1 MDVPETSVHWRRL
14 ALLQDALAAWRAQGR
29 GMLLFGSSAE
39 ELRAGL
45 GEDVRRILMEAL
57 PEILD
62 ALYVEIARIPELA
75 PLVESHATVA
85 RLKEAQRAH
94 WEAVFAGAFDQQY
107 ADRARRVGETHYV
120 AGVDPGAFL
129 LGHNFVT
136 SRLNV
141 VLVRSLPAERAAQA
155 VQHLGKLA
163 TVDVCLALDAYW
175 AAAGREFARIES
187 EMHRLALYDS
197 LTRLANRRLFDDRL
211 RQALRAA
218 DRGGH
223 MVGVLRLDVDDF
235 KSLNDGYGH
244 QAGDLVLRL
253 VGRRLTRHLRRVDTA
268 ARIGGD
274 EFAIIVP
281 GFARMEDFAEVARR
295 ILRVLGRPYRYRGRR
310 IHSTVSVGCALYPR
324 HGLMPESLL
333 ANADRALYR
342 AKSRGR
348 NRYEFYQGKAK
359 RARLPSGW
367 LSDFDRAFENRQLRF
382 FYQPQI
388 DLQSGRVRG
397 FEALLRWHHPRLGLI
412 TPERFLPVVER
423 SPLMHRLATWSLERG
438 CRMLA
443 RLQAE
448 TGFTGNIA
456 VNLSQTQIRGRRL
469 VEAVERALAEAGVP
483 AERLELEMTED
494 VLIEQKDRQLHDRL
508 RHLRHLGVTIALDDF
523 GTGYASLVHLSRLPV
538 DCLKLDRSFVAD
550 ITHGATAR
558 RIAQT
563 VVRLGRHIHARV
575 VAEGVETEE
584 QVDML
589 RRMQCH
595 LGQGYWF
602 ARPLPEEEVSDW
614 LRARGERSETSP
626 ELRLTVS
633 SPSLTAS
640 A

>member
-39 ELRAGL
+39 ELRNGL
-45 GEDVRRILMEAL
+45 SEEVQHLLLEAL
-57 PEILD
+57 PDILD
-62 ALYVEIARIPELA
+62 AMYAEIRAIPELA
-75 PLVESHATVA
+75 PLVESETTVA
-85 RLKEAQRAH
+85 RLKEAQIEH
-94 WEAVFAGAFDQQY
+94 WRAVFAGAFDQDY
-107 ADRARRVGETHYV
+107 ATRARRVGETHYI

-141 VLVRSLPAERAAQA
+141 VLVRSLPADRAARA
-155 VQHLGKLA
+155 VQYFSKLA
-163 TVDVCLALDAYW
+163 TVDICLALDAYW
-175 AAAGREFARIES
+175 MAAGREFARIEG

-235 KSLNDGYGH
+235 KSINDGYGH
-244 QAGDLVLRL
+244 QAGDVVLRL
-253 VGRRLTRHLRRVDTA
+253 LGRRLTRHLRRVDTA

-281 GFARMEDFAEVARR
+281 GFSTVRDFEEMTRR
-295 ILRVLGRPYRYRGRR
+295 IVRVLSRPYRHAGKR
-310 IHSTVSVGCALYPR
+310 IHSTVSIGCALYPR
-324 HGLMPESLL
+324 HGLTPDTLL

-348 NRYEFYQGKAK
+348 NRCEFHQGAPK
-359 RARLPSGW
+359 RGRLPSGW
-367 LSDFDRAFENRQLRF
+367 LSDFDLAFENRQLRLA
-382 FYQPQI
+382 YQPQI
-388 DLQSGRVRG
+388 ELRSGRVRG
-397 FEALLRWHHPRLGLI
+397 FEALLRWQHPRLGSV
-412 TPERFLPVVER
+412 TPDRFLPVVER
-423 SPLMHRLATWSLERG
+423 SPLMHRLASWCLDHG

-443 RLQAE
+443 RLRAE
-448 TGFTGNIA
+448 AGFTGNLAI
-456 VNLSQTQIRGRRL
+456 NLSQTQIRGRQL
-469 VEAVERALAEAGVP
+469 VDEVERALTTHGVP
-483 AERLELEMTED
+483 ADSLELEMTED
-494 VLIEQKDRQLHDRL
+494 VLIEQKDGQLLDRL

-538 DCLKLDRSFVAD
+538 DCLKLDRSFVGE
-550 ITHGATAR
+550 ITRCATAR

-563 VVRLGRHIHARV
+563 VVRLGRHIQARV

-584 QVDML
+584 QAAML

-595 LGQGYWF
+595 LAQGFWY
-602 ARPLPEEEVSDW
+602 ARPLPEEEVLGW
-614 LRARGERSETSP
+614 LVAREGGREPTP
-626 ELRLTVS
+626 ELRLPSVSATVA
-633 SPSLTAS
+633 TS

>member
-45 GEDVRRILMEAL
+45 GEDVRQILMEAL

-85 RLKEAQRAH
+85 RLKQAQRAH

-107 ADRARRVGETHYV
+107 ADRARRVGETHYI
-120 AGVDPGAFL
+120 AGVDPGAYL
-129 LGHNFVT
+129 LGHSFVT

-141 VLVRSLPAERAAQA
+141 VLVKSLPAERAAQA
-155 VQHLGKLA
+155 IQHLGKLA

-175 AAAGREFARIES
+175 AAAGREFARIEG

-281 GFARMEDFAEVARR
+281 GFTRAEDFAEMARR
-295 ILRVLGRPYRYRGRR
+295 ILRVLGRPYRHAGKR

-324 HGLMPESLL
+324 HGLTPESLL

-348 NRYEFYQGKAK
+348 NRYEFYQGTTR

-388 DLQSGRVRG
+388 ELQSGRVRG
-397 FEALLRWHHPRLGLI
+397 FEALLRWQHPRLGHI
-412 TPERFLPVVER
+412 APDRFLPVVER

-448 TGFTGNIA
+448 TGFAGNIA

-469 VEAVERALAEAGVP
+469 VEEVERALTEAGVP

-494 VLIEQKDRQLHDRL
+494 VLIEQRDRQLLDRL
-508 RHLRHLGVTIALDDF
+508 RHLRRLGVTIALDDF

-538 DCLKLDRSFVAD
+538 DCLKLDRSFVGD
-550 ITHGATAR
+550 ITRCATAR

-584 QVDML
+584 QADML

-595 LGQGYWF
+595 LAQGYWF
-602 ARPLPEEEVSDW
+602 ARPLPEEGLADW
-614 LRARGERSETSP
+614 LLARNETSDPAP
-626 ELRLTVS
+626 ELRLPIA
-633 SPSLTAS
+633 SPALPAS